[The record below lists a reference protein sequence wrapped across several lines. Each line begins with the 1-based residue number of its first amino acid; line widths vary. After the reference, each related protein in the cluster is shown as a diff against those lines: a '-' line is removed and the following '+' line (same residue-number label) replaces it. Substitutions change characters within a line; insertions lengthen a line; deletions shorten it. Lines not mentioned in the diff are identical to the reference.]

1 MDELEDQ
8 QRLVDATV
16 SKAFGVAR
24 NQLRVQLEESHVLR
38 RELEKQSEELL
49 RLQQRLSN
57 FDAVRLE
64 NEQLSEELGEL
75 RRQHTSATPQREYD
89 ELEHERDALI
99 RDNQFKQKIIDSL
112 RTMVNY
118 EKTKSKDWW
127 RHSKA
132 SPSSLSRRESSLQLQ
147 NETVT
152 ARHTASILDGVP
164 AMPNQALLQK
174 LVSPLKKTL
183 TDAKSLAPPAQTGPE
198 MQSSS
203 LSVKDFTDE
212 DVLPP
217 LLATGKTEDLGGPTS
232 FPDFDDTCSH
242 GDSSSE
248 LLPTMSPQP
257 PSSSG
262 VRRSDGSTLL
272 HECSDQSTTGHFPS
286 DSTAPPSQ
294 SCLKQECNQEKLRD
308 DLSLE
313 SLEVVSARPAGQKS
327 GKYKVSTPNAKFAS
341 RPAGNAE
348 EPITIKSEPEE
359 SFQTTAANT
368 SGLTPTC
375 NESLGR
381 KSFDSSKRTQSL
393 QILPAHGASPVLQI
407 AEDEAIVPDN
417 NNFNWQP
424 VKSLSARKDEN
435 LRLSSG
441 LSQQRP
447 LQEIKNYARVLPG
460 TIKSSEPPAKKRRS
474 NGSRGAA
481 VIRVVAEDGEDH
493 NRSRK
498 KSTGK
503 LARQAS
509 PTRSNTSAYRR
520 LGNLLEGPSPAK
532 PVLAKPSA
540 RTTNLMDGH
549 LLNAAASANST
560 TKDQLDNMRLINN
573 KSGDWYDS
581 AEALLYS
588 VGSQSP
594 IPPEKPP
601 PLTPLDGHTTL
612 KAQHEPRRSSL
623 PRKRR
628 PQDGPEDEERFRS
641 RPLHKL
647 DLGHFKVNPKANAGS
662 DYAYIDVIRNRDQRK
677 CLPGCTR
684 PECCGSKFRALA
696 GTLPKLA
703 ANGTRF
709 LGSDPSGDASSQ
721 QSDDDL
727 LLNFLGSGSEEKIRT
742 LTSVAR
748 ENLLMEAKTKIAADR
763 YGKMHRHAHERPKSP
778 PGFWRSGMPGTQEE
792 VVDRL
797 DAKKREREEVEKRYR
812 EALKE
817 EGRWM
822 FADE

>member
-8 QRLVDATV
+8 QRLVDAAV
-16 SKAFGVAR
+16 SKAFGVVR
-24 NQLRVQLEESHVLR
+24 SQLRVQLEESHVLR
-38 RELEKQSEELL
+38 GELEKQSEELL
-49 RLQQRLSN
+49 RLQQKLSN

-64 NEQLSEELGEL
+64 NEQLKEELGDL
-75 RRQHTSATPQREYD
+75 RRQHASATPQREYD

-152 ARHTASILDGVP
+152 ACHAASVLDGVP
-164 AMPNQALLQK
+164 AMPNQALLRK
-174 LVSPLKKTL
+174 LVPPLKKTL
-183 TDAKSLAPPAQTGPE
+183 TDAKSSAPSAQTGTE

-203 LSVKDFTDE
+203 LSVRDSIGE

-217 LLATGKTEDLGGPTS
+217 LLATGKTGDLGGPMS

-242 GDSSSE
+242 GDPSSE
-248 LLPTMSPQP
+248 LLPTMGPQP
-257 PSSSG
+257 PSSPG

-272 HECSDQSTTGHFPS
+272 HERSDQSTTGHFPS

-294 SCLKQECNQEKLRD
+294 PCLKQECNQEKLRD
-308 DLSLE
+308 DLSPE
-313 SLEVVSARPAGQKS
+313 SLEVVSARPVGRKS
-327 GKYKVSTPNAKFAS
+327 GKCNVSTPNAKLAS
-341 RPAGNAE
+341 GPAGNAE

-359 SFQTTAANT
+359 SYQTSAADT

-375 NESLGR
+375 NESLGG
-381 KSFDSSKRTQSL
+381 KSFDSAKRTQSP
-393 QILPAHGASPVLQI
+393 QILPAHGAIPVLQI
-407 AEDEAIVPDN
+407 AEDEAVVLDN
-417 NNFNWQP
+417 DNFNGQP
-424 VKSLSARKDEN
+424 AKSLSARKDEN
-435 LRLSSG
+435 LRLSSS

-447 LQEIKNYARVLPG
+447 LQEIKNYERVLPG

-474 NGSRGAA
+474 NDSRGAA
-481 VIRVVAEDGEDH
+481 AIRVVAEDGEDH

-498 KSTGK
+498 RSPGK
-503 LARQAS
+503 LAS
-509 PTRSNTSAYRR
+509 PIRSNTSAYRR

-532 PVLAKPSA
+532 PVLAKPSP

-549 LLNAAASANST
+549 LLNAAASANGT
-560 TKDQLDNMRLINN
+560 MKDQLDNMRLIND
-573 KSGDWYDS
+573 KSWEWYDS
-581 AEALLYS
+581 AEALLHS

-594 IPPEKPP
+594 IPPEKKPP
-601 PLTPLDGHTTL
+601 PASLDGRITL
-612 KAQHEPRRSSL
+612 KAQHEPCRSSL

-628 PQDGPEDEERFRS
+628 PQGEPEDEEPFRS
-641 RPLHKL
+641 RPLHQL

-662 DYAYIDVIRNRDQRK
+662 DYAYTDVIRNRDQRK

-709 LGSDPSGDASSQ
+709 LGSDPSDDASSQ
-721 QSDDDL
+721 QSDNDL
-727 LLNFLGSGSEEKIRT
+727 LLDLLGPGSEEKIRT

-748 ENLLMEAKTKIAADR
+748 ENLLLEAKTKIAADK

-778 PGFWRSGMPGTQEE
+778 PGFWRTGMPGTQEE